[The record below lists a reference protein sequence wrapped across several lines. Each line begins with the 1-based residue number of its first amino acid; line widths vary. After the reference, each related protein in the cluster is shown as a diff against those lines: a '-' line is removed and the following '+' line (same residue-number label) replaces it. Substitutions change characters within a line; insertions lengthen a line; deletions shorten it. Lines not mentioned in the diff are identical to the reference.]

1 MKPYQIILADDH
13 AILRQG
19 IRKIIE
25 EGNGLE
31 VIAEVGDGLE
41 LLNALKGK
49 KPDMV
54 IVDISM
60 PKIRGIEAAIE
71 MKDLYP
77 RLKVLILSM
86 HKSKEYLIQAISAGV
101 DGYLL
106 KEDTDEELFTAI
118 ETVRNGEIYLS
129 PNITSGLTKA
139 FITSFRRGAGSRVD
153 PLTTREKEILKLIVE
168 GYTSK
173 DISEML
179 HISLRTTQH
188 HRANIQ
194 KKLMI
199 KKMPDLV
206 KYAMDN
212 GYITNPE

>member
-1 MKPYQIILADDH
+1 MKPYQIVLADDH

-25 EGNGLE
+25 EEDGLK
-31 VIAEVGDGLE
+31 VIAEAGDGLE
-41 LLNALKGK
+41 LLKTLQSK

-60 PKIRGIEAAIE
+60 PKLRGIEAAVE
-71 MKDLYP
+71 MKNRYP

-86 HKSKEYLIQAISAGV
+86 HKSKEYVLQAISAGV

-106 KEDTDEELFTAI
+106 KEDSDEELFMAI
-118 ETVRNGEIYLS
+118 TTVRKGEVYLS
-129 PNITSGLTKA
+129 PNISSGLTRA
-139 FITSFRRGAGSRVD
+139 LIASVRRGPRSRVD
-153 PLTTREKEILKLIVE
+153 SLSTREKEVLKLIVE
-168 GYTSK
+168 GYTSR
-173 DISEML
+173 DISSML
-179 HISLRTTQH
+179 HISLRTVQH

-194 KKLMI
+194 RKLMI

-206 KYAMDN
+206 KYALDK
-212 GYITNPE
+212 GYITDPG

>member
-1 MKPYQIILADDH
+1 MKPYHIILADDH
-13 AILRQG
+13 AIIRRG
-19 IRKIIE
+19 IRKILE
-25 EGNGLE
+25 EEKGLE

-41 LLNALKGK
+41 LLNALKRK
-49 KPDMV
+49 NPDMV

-71 MKDLYP
+71 MKDRYP

-106 KEDTDEELFTAI
+106 KEDTDDELFTAI
-118 ETVRNGEIYLS
+118 DTVRNGGIYLS
-129 PNITSGLTKA
+129 PNIASGLTKA
-139 FITSFRRGAGSRVD
+139 FITSCRRGPGSRVD

-168 GYTSK
+168 GHTSK